1 MCYVY
6 CLWFSIVNLKGECPD
21 GSKDSGFRTC
31 IQGTSAYVPS
41 NASKN
46 PLKKSFYPDV
56 ARDRPILETMPGY
69 LSRRITEELA
79 GTGRSLTSEHN
90 GSTIYFLGYVSMG

>member
-41 NASKN
+41 NASN
-46 PLKKSFYPDV
+46 PPPLRNHFIV
-56 ARDRPILETMPGY
+56 ANHL
-69 LSRRITEELA
+69 
-79 GTGRSLTSEHN
+79 
-90 GSTIYFLGYVSMG
+90 

>member
-41 NASKN
+41 NASN
-46 PLKKSFYPDV
+46 PP
-56 ARDRPILETMPGY
+56 P
-69 LSRRITEELA
+69 
-79 GTGRSLTSEHN
+79 
-90 GSTIYFLGYVSMG
+90 